1 MNYPALIANCWWK
14 QLETFGKPQVSKFQL
29 NMEGKKLANPY
40 YITTEVHMNPIPTV
54 IKVAHS
60 KSSDGQKD
68 CLLAEGLP
76 TVLQSYWQKD
86 YLLYFSPTDRR
97 ITYCNAILLAVGLPS
112 VLQSY

>member
-1 MNYPALIANCWWK
+1 M
-14 QLETFGKPQVSKFQL
+14 SKFQL

-76 TVLQSYWQKD
+76 TVLQSYWQQD

-97 ITYCNAILLAVGLPS
+97 ITYCNAILLAVGMPT
-112 VLQSY
+112 VLQSYWQ